1 MQVNWTYLFM
11 SRALFLRR
19 YYNFTSVEQA
29 STEAAGFICT
39 FDFIFERVI
48 FAETKIEKST

>member
-1 MQVNWTYLFM
+1 M
-11 SRALFLRR
+11 SHALFLWH

-39 FDFIFERVI
+39 FDFIFERVSII

>member
-1 MQVNWTYLFM
+1 M